1 MAISAICFFPLD
13 VANAGA
19 SVDCG
24 IVDGAC
30 GGFNFTMIWYI
41 LFILIVVLLVLVL
54 PFTVFFYETMDID
67 QPPVCKRMQTACGYA
82 LGTVVI
88 VGAVTAIFCMIINR
102 TDIDIT
108 AFEITPDN
116 TFYVGDGD
124 SATFIRLRFVSI

>member
-1 MAISAICFFPLD
+1 
-13 VANAGA
+13 
-19 SVDCG
+19 
-24 IVDGAC
+24 
-30 GGFNFTMIWYI
+30 
-41 LFILIVVLLVLVL
+41 
-54 PFTVFFYETMDID
+54 
-67 QPPVCKRMQTACGYA
+67 MQTACGYA

-124 SATFIRLRFVSI
+124 SATFIRLRFVSIWLIVPDIIDNFNASFVTETEFAAANKVVGEPETLSIRVSVLVSMIAFFCILGWLFFVIFAGIGIIGLPYKLI

>member
-1 MAISAICFFPLD
+1 MS
-13 VANAGA
+13 NAGA

-41 LFILIVVLLVLVL
+41 LFVLIVVLLVVVL

-67 QPPVCKRMQTACGYA
+67 QPPVCKRMQTACGYT
-82 LGTVVI
+82 LCTVVI

-116 TFYVGDGD
+116 TFYVGEGN
-124 SATFIRLRFVSI
+124 STTFIR